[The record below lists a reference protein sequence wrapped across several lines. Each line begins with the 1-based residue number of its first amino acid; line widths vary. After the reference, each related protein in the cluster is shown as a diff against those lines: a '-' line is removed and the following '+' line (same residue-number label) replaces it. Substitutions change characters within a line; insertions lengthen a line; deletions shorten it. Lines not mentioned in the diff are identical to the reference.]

1 MMGRMSVE
9 RVVLF
14 IMLVLCIFLEDSQ
27 AIEQQEL
34 QQFLEFEAQ
43 TFNVSIAQAQY
54 LNQLIGDPGSICHHR
69 HEHKLPPI
77 NADHN

>member
-1 MMGRMSVE
+1 MGRMNVE
-9 RVVLF
+9 RVALF
-14 IMLVLCIFLEDSQ
+14 TMLALCIFLEDSH

-34 QQFLEFEAQ
+34 QQFLELETQ

-69 HEHKLPPI
+69 
-77 NADHN
+77 N

>member
-69 HEHKLPPI
+69 
-77 NADHN
+77 N

>member
-1 MMGRMSVE
+1 MMGRMNVE
-9 RVVLF
+9 RVALF
-14 IMLVLCIFLEDSQ
+14 TMLVLCIFLEDSQ

-34 QQFLEFEAQ
+34 QQFLELETQ

-69 HEHKLPPI
+69 
-77 NADHN
+77 N